1 MGQCL
6 IWLIALV
13 LECVRR
19 HNLDT
24 KGAKVAADT
33 TLEIVSSY
41 WSELTELE
49 RKLINLRNAAQ
60 GFKIRHLR

>member
-24 KGAKVAADT
+24 KGAKGCGRYDF
-33 TLEIVSSY
+33 EIVSSY

-49 RKLINLRNAAQ
+49 RKLINLRNAASRFQ
-60 GFKIRHLR
+60 N